1 MKKQIE
7 FGLPRSQKYL
17 TSLLVSVVQGLSAVA
32 LLATSAWLISR
43 AAQQPAI
50 MYLSIA
56 IVGVRTFALARASLR
71 YAERWLSHDAVLRET
86 GNRRAAVF
94 SRMIDFAPA
103 GFGKQSISDLGTR
116 VVADVEEAQN
126 LGLRVISPLVQSV
139 VVSLIST
146 IVFAFMLPAAAGVMG
161 ALLLLAFVV
170 ALPLSALIARRADSR
185 SASERAQL
193 ATKTGRLLE
202 NLELLNAFGW
212 TPNAFEDIE
221 SAQTALAKSS
231 RLQAIS
237 LGFAQAIFSFGAAA
251 SAVVAA
257 VIGASEI
264 ANNHYDAVMLAVF
277 ALLPLAVFDVA
288 SAAQPIIGVW
298 RRYRASADRLIE
310 VVERELPD
318 ELKFAGT
325 NDMAE
330 LKTLELS
337 GAEAGYPGSES
348 VLRNFS
354 LKIKRGEVIA
364 LVGPSGSGKS
374 TIALLM
380 AGLLKLRKGDL
391 KLNGISADYYSV
403 ASIHKRVGYLEQNP
417 AIFNSSVR
425 VNLKIAKPDAT
436 DDELISVLRS
446 VSLWSMFSK
455 REGLDT
461 FVGERG
467 VLISGGE
474 AQRLALARALLAD
487 FTLILLDEPT
497 ANVDEAQSMSLVKEL
512 IKVAKGNQRMLVLI
526 THDNKLAELAD
537 RKIEL

>member
-1 MKKQIE
+1 
-7 FGLPRSQKYL
+7 
-17 TSLLVSVVQGLSAVA
+17 VQGLSAVA

-103 GFGKQSISDLGTR
+103 GFGKQSIADLGTR
-116 VVADVEEAQN
+116 VVADVEETQN
-126 LGLRVISPLVQSV
+126 LGLRVISPLIQSV

-161 ALLLLAFVV
+161 AFLLLAFVV
-170 ALPLSALIARRADSR
+170 ALPLSALVARRADSQ
-185 SASERAQL
+185 SASERARL
-193 ATKTGRLLE
+193 ATRTGRLLE
-202 NLELLNAFGW
+202 NLELLNAYGW
-212 TPNAFEDIE
+212 TPHAVDGIE
-221 SAQTALAKSS
+221 SAQTALARSS
-231 RLQAIS
+231 RLQAVS
-237 LGFAQAIFSFGAAA
+237 LGFAQATFSFGAAA

-257 VIGASEI
+257 VIGAAEI
-264 ANNHYDAVMLAVF
+264 ANNHFDAVMLAVF

-298 RRYRASADRLIE
+298 RRYRASVDRLIE
-310 VVERELPD
+310 VVERKLPD
-318 ELKFAGT
+318 ELKFDGT
-325 NDMAE
+325 HDLAE
-330 LKTLELS
+330 LKTLELIS
-337 GAEAGYPGSES
+337 AEAGYPGSES

-391 KLNGISADYYSV
+391 KLNGISADDLSV
-403 ASIHKRVGYLEQNP
+403 ASIRKRVGYLEQNA
-417 AIFNSSVR
+417 AIFNASVR
-425 VNLKIAKPDAT
+425 VNLKIANPDAT
-436 DDELISVLRS
+436 DEELISILQG

-461 FVGERG
+461 VVGERG

-497 ANVDEAQSMSLVKEL
+497 ANVDEAQSMSLVKEM
-512 IKVAKGNQRMLVLI
+512 IEAAKDNKRMLVLI
-526 THDNKLAELAD
+526 THDYKLAELAD

>member
-1 MKKQIE
+1 MMKQIE
-7 FGLPRSQKYL
+7 FGLPRGQKYL

-71 YAERWLSHDAVLRET
+71 YAERWLSHEAVLRET

-94 SRMIDFAPA
+94 RRMIDFAPA

-126 LGLRVISPLVQSV
+126 LGLRVISPLIQSV

-146 IVFAFMLPAAAGVMG
+146 IVFAFMLPAAAGVMSS
-161 ALLLLAFVV
+161 LLLLAFVV
-170 ALPLSALIARRADSR
+170 ALPLSALIARRADSQ

-202 NLELLNAFGW
+202 NLELLNAYGW
-212 TPNAFEDIE
+212 TPHAFEDIE

-330 LKTLELS
+330 LKTLELI

-380 AGLLKLRKGDL
+380 AGLLKLRMGDL
-391 KLNGISADYYSV
+391 KLNGISADDLSV
-403 ASIHKRVGYLEQNP
+403 ASIRKQVGYLEQNA

-425 VNLKIAKPDAT
+425 VNLKIANPDAT

-461 FVGERG
+461 VVGERG

-512 IKVAKGNQRMLVLI
+512 IEVAKGNQRMLVLI

>member
-455 REGLDT
+455 REGLET
-461 FVGERG
+461 VVGERG

>member
-116 VVADVEEAQN
+116 VVADVEETQN
-126 LGLRVISPLVQSV
+126 LGLRVISPLIQSV

-146 IVFAFMLPAAAGVMG
+146 IVFAFMLPAAAGVMS

-202 NLELLNAFGW
+202 NLELLSAYGW
-212 TPNAFEDIE
+212 TPHAFEDIE

-391 KLNGISADYYSV
+391 KLNGISADHYSV

-455 REGLDT
+455 REGLET
-461 FVGERG
+461 VVGERG

>member
-116 VVADVEEAQN
+116 VVADVEETQN
-126 LGLRVISPLVQSV
+126 LGLRVISPLIQSV

-146 IVFAFMLPAAAGVMG
+146 IVFAFMLPAAAGVMSS
-161 ALLLLAFVV
+161 LLLLAFVV
-170 ALPLSALIARRADSR
+170 ALPLSALIAGRADSQ

-202 NLELLNAFGW
+202 NLELLNAYGW
-212 TPNAFEDIE
+212 TPHAFEDIE

-298 RRYRASADRLIE
+298 QRYRASADRLIE

-330 LKTLELS
+330 LKTLELI

-380 AGLLKLRKGDL
+380 AGLLKLRMGDL
-391 KLNGISADYYSV
+391 KLNGISADDLSV
-403 ASIHKRVGYLEQNP
+403 ASIRKQVGYLEQNA

-425 VNLKIAKPDAT
+425 VNLKIANPDAT

-461 FVGERG
+461 VVGERG

-512 IKVAKGNQRMLVLI
+512 IEVAKGNQRMLVLI

>member
-1 MKKQIE
+1 VMKQIE
-7 FGLPRSQKYL
+7 FGLPRGQKYL

-71 YAERWLSHDAVLRET
+71 YAERWLSHEAVLRET

-94 SRMIDFAPA
+94 RRMIDFAPA

-126 LGLRVISPLVQSV
+126 LGLRVISPLIQSV

-146 IVFAFMLPAAAGVMG
+146 IVFAFMLPAAAGVMSS
-161 ALLLLAFVV
+161 LLLLAFVV
-170 ALPLSALIARRADSR
+170 ALPLSALIARRADSQ

-202 NLELLNAFGW
+202 NLELLNAYGW
-212 TPNAFEDIE
+212 TPHAFEDIE

-330 LKTLELS
+330 LKTLELI

-380 AGLLKLRKGDL
+380 AGLLKLRMGDL
-391 KLNGISADYYSV
+391 KLNGISADDLSV
-403 ASIHKRVGYLEQNP
+403 ASIRKQVGYLEQNA

-425 VNLKIAKPDAT
+425 VNLKIANPDAT

-461 FVGERG
+461 VVGERG

-512 IKVAKGNQRMLVLI
+512 IEVAKGNQRMLVLI